1 MSARSGPAVL
11 QRRLVILHAP
21 LLQAAPALV
30 TRQADNAQ
38 QGVVRGARRSH
49 HAVSRA
55 QHTEQSYTQR
65 VRAGE
70 KALAEQRRFGPHRP
84 CKHLLQLVAA
94 GVVRAIA
101 GGAHQMLA
109 AHAAIGK
116 GAQHFQLVVFFDF
129 LQGCKLPGAQPA
141 RLPVQL
147 QQARADIIEFFY
159 HLM

>member
-1 MSARSGPAVL
+1 M
-11 QRRLVILHAP
+11 
-21 LLQAAPALV
+21 
-30 TRQADNAQ
+30 
-38 QGVVRGARRSH
+38 
-49 HAVSRA
+49 
-55 QHTEQSYTQR
+55 
-65 VRAGE
+65 
-70 KALAEQRRFGPHRP
+70 AEQRRFGPHRP